1 MRTRSI
7 RCAAALLLVAGFT
20 TAQKVKSKKEYDA
33 FMAIQ
38 NEKDPDQIAKKVDE
52 FLAKYA
58 DTELKEMAL
67 NVAADAEQRKGDSV
81 KAIVYA
87 QSALDVNPKSYQA
100 MLLIAGEL
108 ARQTREND
116 LDKEEKLARSE
127 KMAHDAIAAV
137 EAAPK
142 PNTQLT
148 EEQWANLKKDYISQG
163 HEDLGMAALARKKGD
178 VSVAEFKLA
187 VEGAATPDPATMVR
201 LSAAYNQTGHP
212 DEAIAM
218 ATKVLAMPN
227 LNPVIKKFAD
237 GEKAR
242 AEAAKNAKK

>member
-1 MRTRSI
+1 MKRRVLS
-7 RCAAALLLVAGFT
+7 CAAALVLVAGFT

-38 NEKDPDQIAKKVDE
+38 NEKDPDQVAKKVDE

-67 NVAADAEQRKGDSV
+67 NVAAEAEQRKGDSV
-81 KAIVYA
+81 KAMVYA
-87 QSALDVNPKSYQA
+87 QTALDANPKSFQA
-100 MLLIAGEL
+100 MLLISGEL

-127 KMAHDAIAAV
+127 KLAHDAIAAV
-137 EAAPK
+137 AAAPK
-142 PNTQLT
+142 PNAQMT
-148 EEQWANLKKDYISQG
+148 EEQWTALKKDYVSQG
-163 HEDLGMAALARKKGD
+163 HEDLGMAALARKKPD
-178 VSVAEFKLA
+178 VAVAEFKLS

-201 LSAAYNQTGHP
+201 LTAAYNQTGHP
-212 DEAIAM
+212 DDAIAM
-218 ATKVLAMPN
+218 ANKVLAMPN

-242 AEAAKNAKK
+242 AEAAKPK

>member
-1 MRTRSI
+1 MRTRAI

-127 KMAHDAIAAV
+127 KMAHDAIASV

-163 HEDLGMAALARKKGD
+163 H
-178 VSVAEFKLA
+178 
-187 VEGAATPDPATMVR
+187 
-201 LSAAYNQTGHP
+201 
-212 DEAIAM
+212 
-218 ATKVLAMPN
+218 
-227 LNPVIKKFAD
+227 
-237 GEKAR
+237 
-242 AEAAKNAKK
+242 